1 MFCSFSSAWSLVPKR
16 RCDQPIL
23 YQKGTRTDEHP
34 TMCMTQHTI
43 QTTLH
48 YHCQV
53 HYASQCALCKL
64 PCTIPNAVHYT
75 GYRALHKLPHIKQGT
90 VHGTSN
96 SFPDKLSYMWLD
108 TIIYTSY
115 HALQQVLC
123 TIQERIQIA
132 NYCAI
137 YKRLQA
143 TIYSCKLQHVHITIY
158 NKIVAIYNNVL
169 QGTRVGA
176 CNLLE

>member
-1 MFCSFSSAWSLVPKR
+1 MNIYYTRKAPEHMNTLPCVRHST
-16 RCDQPIL
+16 L
-23 YQKGTRTDEHP
+23 YKLP
-34 TMCMTQHTI
+34 CI
-43 QTTLH
+43 TT
-48 YHCQV
+48 V
-53 HYASQCALCKL
+53 CAICKL

-90 VHGTSN
+90 VHGTNN

-108 TIIYTSY
+108 ALIYTSY

-123 TIQERIQIA
+123 TIQERILIA
-132 NYCAI
+132 SYCAI
-137 YKRLQA
+137 YKRLQF
-143 TIYSCKLQHVHITIY
+143 TIYSCKLQYVHITIY

-176 CNLLE
+176 CKLQDSIAIY